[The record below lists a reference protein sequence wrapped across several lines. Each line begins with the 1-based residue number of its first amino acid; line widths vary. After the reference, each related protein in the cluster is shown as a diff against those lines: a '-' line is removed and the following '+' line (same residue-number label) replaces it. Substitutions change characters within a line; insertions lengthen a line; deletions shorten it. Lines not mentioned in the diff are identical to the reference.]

1 MASYLLTRSH
11 QVPRVPPTT
20 ADCKTA
26 DMPAPN
32 HAIFVDSAF
41 KFVVGAGLG
50 AGLLWKVS
58 SMLGGTHHD
67 IEKLG
72 NGAQAP
78 AQAQEAERCAFPTHP
93 NCSLTTAHCIVG
105 MLTRHWFGPLS
116 LSIDGRLFR
125 RHSTHANIKTMN
137 GAQHPE
143 AVALKNVA

>member
-1 MASYLLTRSH
+1 
-11 QVPRVPPTT
+11 
-20 ADCKTA
+20 
-26 DMPAPN
+26 MPAPN

-78 AQAQEAERCAFPTHP
+78 AQAQEAER
-93 NCSLTTAHCIVG
+93 
-105 MLTRHWFGPLS
+105 
-116 LSIDGRLFR
+116 LFR